1 MEKEIKNQILWDN
14 FAKRNL
20 LSSEQIDQFKKYYNL
35 LIEHNKLYNITAI
48 TDLESIINDHFED
61 SLALSK
67 AVDLNDKV
75 IVDIGSGGGFPGIP
89 LKIRDNSLKVILIE
103 VILKKVNFLETVIE
117 ELNLDNIETCNLD
130 WRTFLRTPQ
139 EPLEN
144 KVNYFC
150 ARASLHTDE
159 LLRVFKPSSFYKN
172 SSIVY
177 WASKNWIPTKEEKE
191 LIYKTY
197 SYQNDNKQRQLIFFK
212 SKI

>member
-67 AVDLNDKV
+67 TVDLNNKV

-130 WRTFLRTPQ
+130 WRTFLRTSQ

-144 KVNYFC
+144 KIDYFC

-159 LLRVFKPSSFYKN
+159 LLRLFKPSSFYKN
-172 SSIVY
+172 SSLVY